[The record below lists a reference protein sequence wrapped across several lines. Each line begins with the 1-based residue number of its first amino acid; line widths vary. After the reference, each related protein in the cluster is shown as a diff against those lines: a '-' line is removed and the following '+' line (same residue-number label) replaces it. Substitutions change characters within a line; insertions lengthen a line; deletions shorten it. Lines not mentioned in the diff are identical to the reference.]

1 MHTAN
6 KIEKL
11 GSKGEDLAASFLED
25 RGYCILERNY
35 RVKIGEIDII
45 AKDND
50 TYCFVEVKTRKTR
63 SRGSALES
71 IADYKQHKLSKIAL
85 WYLQSKNL
93 FDVKVRFDV
102 VAIQLR
108 ELEPP
113 EISFIKDAFD
123 CKNYY

>member
-25 RGYCILERNY
+25 KGYCILERNY
-35 RVKIGEIDII
+35 RVKIGEIDIV
-45 AKDND
+45 AKNND
-50 TYCFVEVKTRKTR
+50 TYCFVEVKTRKTQ
-63 SRGSALES
+63 SHGSALEA
-71 IADYKQHKLSKIAL
+71 IADYKQRKLSKIAL

-102 VAIQLR
+102 VAIQIR
-108 ELEPP
+108 EGEPP
-113 EISFIKDAFD
+113 EISLIKDAFD
-123 CKNYY
+123 CKSNR